1 MNLFTAT
8 PAEFCALTKACG
20 EGRDWAITQPTM
32 SDVWDHCPRSDW
44 LLWILNRLGQR
55 PDDRTLRL
63 FAIWCARHTP
73 IGDGRVTGD
82 LLTDPR
88 SIAALE
94 IAERYA
100 AGGATAEE
108 LVAAHDA
115 AHDAAYAAAYAAV
128 DAAAYAAYD
137 AAYAAAYAAQNAAAY
152 ACFAS
157 AASAA
162 RVVSAAYAARVV
174 SAAYA
179 ATAAK
184 RAQAD
189 QLRRMVANPF
199 RPEGGAT

>member
-1 MNLFTAT
+1 MRRLLTLT
-8 PAEFCALTKACG
+8 PAEFCALTKACD
-20 EGRDWAITQPTM
+20 EGREWAVTQPTM
-32 SDVWDHCPRSDW
+32 ADVWDRCPRIDW
-44 LLWILNRLGQR
+44 LLWILDRLGQR

-115 AHDAAYAAAYAAV
+115 AHDAAYAAATAAV

-137 AAYAAAYAAQNAAAY
+137 AAYAAAYAAQAAATY

-157 AASAA
+157 AAS
-162 RVVSAAYAARVV
+162 AARVV

-199 RPEGGAT
+199 RPEGGAS

>member
-94 IAERYA
+94 TAERYA

-115 AHDAAYAAAYAAV
+115 A
-128 DAAAYAAYD
+128 YD
-137 AAYAAAYAAQNAAAY
+137 AAYAA
-152 ACFAS
+152 
-157 AASAA
+157 
-162 RVVSAAYAARVV
+162 
-174 SAAYA
+174 
-179 ATAAK
+179 
-184 RAQAD
+184 
-189 QLRRMVANPF
+189 
-199 RPEGGAT
+199 

>member
-1 MNLFTAT
+1 MA
-8 PAEFCALTKACG
+8 
-20 EGRDWAITQPTM
+20 
-32 SDVWDHCPRSDW
+32 DVWDRCPRIDW
-44 LLWILNRLGQR
+44 LLWILDRLGQR

-115 AHDAAYAAAYAAV
+115 AAYAAYEAAYAAAYAAHDAAHDAAYAAAYAAV
-128 DAAAYAAYD
+128 DA
-137 AAYAAAYAAQNAAAY
+137 
-152 ACFAS
+152 
-157 AASAA
+157 
-162 RVVSAAYAARVV
+162 
-174 SAAYA
+174 AAYA